1 MLNVECYHAVTY
13 QIPRDY
19 YYFLHFTHITF
30 YIFKFYHRKHRVVTA
45 LHTFTMQLQQ
55 RTVPSNQKEKRA
67 ALLGYSNR
75 HCHHTSALNKRLTS

>member
-55 RTVPSNQKEKRA
+55 RTVPSNQQRK
-67 ALLGYSNR
+67 
-75 HCHHTSALNKRLTS
+75 TSCSIRLQQQTLSPHISTEQAFD